1 VSDRLT
7 DLTRII
13 GSLQSKAMTRRQM
26 LKSSAVVGVGAALL
40 AACDADDDDVVDDVE
55 TDDAPDPGDEPDD
68 DEPDVD
74 DDEPDDDVVDDEE
87 DDDEPVDEPDDE
99 EDDEEVDDVDDD
111 DRYGGQIEVALIGEP
126 PSMDHTQTS
135 ATVTTLVVT
144 HFYEYLFTWDEE
156 FEDIPELVDTW
167 EIEDDG
173 LLNVVHL
180 REGVM
185 FHNGDE
191 MTADDVYASID
202 RWANQVEVGFGVE
215 LMGATEEMRVVD
227 DYTIEFEMNEPFGT
241 FAVVLGRQN
250 NGCAIYPAEVAEAAG
265 SSAIDDYIGTGPYQF
280 VEWVSDQHILVE
292 RFDDYSARDEEP
304 NGYGGGKT
312 AYADSIRFIP
322 VPDEAARVAGL
333 QAGDYDYLEDISADN
348 FETIEGSDGVVAE
361 IGPPTGNDQIV
372 FNMVEGI
379 MTDINMRRAVQA
391 TVNHEQIMIAA
402 YGEDNYRVGPAHS
415 PEETIWFNEAGA
427 ELYDMQDLDQA
438 EQYLEDAGYDGEE
451 VRLLCTQEYSDNY
464 NTAVVLQ
471 QQLGDI
477 GMNVELEVFDWATM
491 LETRDD
497 LEAWDMVITGFTF
510 RVDPTQLP
518 FMRCEWGGHWC
529 SDEKVEL
536 VNRLF
541 SEVELDDRLEVW
553 EELQE
558 LIYEEVPM
566 IKTGEGLNLLAYSER
581 LQGLENTMLAPAF
594 WNTWLED

>member
-1 VSDRLT
+1 MSDRLT
-7 DLTRII
+7 DLGRII
-13 GSLQSKAMTRRQM
+13 GSLQSRAMTRRQM
-26 LKSSAVVGVGAALL
+26 LKSSAVVGMGAALL
-40 AACDADDDDVVDDVE
+40 AACETDDDV
-55 TDDAPDPGDEPDD
+55 DDAVEEPDDDPDPVDEPDD
-68 DEPDVD
+68 DEEEPEVD
-74 DDEPDDDVVDDEE
+74 DDPDDDVVDDE
-87 DDDEPVDEPDDE
+87 DDDEPVDEPDDDE
-99 EDDEEVDDVDDD
+99 PDDDEVDDD

-144 HFYEYLFTWDEE
+144 HIYEYLFTWDEE
-156 FEDIPELVDTW
+156 FEAIPELIDTW

-191 MTADDVYASID
+191 LTAEDVYASID
-202 RWANQVEVGFGVE
+202 RWANEVEVGFGTE
-215 LMGATEEMRVVD
+215 LMGATEEMRIVD
-227 DYTIEFEMNEPFGT
+227 DYTLEFEMTEPFGT
-241 FAVVLGRQN
+241 FPVVLGRQN

-265 SSAIDDYIGTGPYQF
+265 ANAIEDYIGTGPYQF
-280 VEWVSDQHILVE
+280 VEWESDQHILVE
-292 RFDDYSARDEEP
+292 RFDDYASRDEEP

-312 AYADSIRFIP
+312 AYADTVRFVP

-348 FETIEGSDGVVAE
+348 FETIEGVEGVVAE

-379 MTDINMRRAVQA
+379 STDINFRRAVQA
-391 TVNHEQIMIAA
+391 AINHEEILLAA
-402 YGEDNYRVGPAHS
+402 YGEDNYRLGPGHS
-415 PEETIWFNEAGA
+415 PEETIWYNDAGA
-427 ELYDMQDLDQA
+427 DLYDMRDPDLA
-438 EQYLEDAGYDGEE
+438 EEYLEDSEYDGEV

-464 NTAVVLQ
+464 NTAVILQ
-471 QQLGDI
+471 QQLSDVGI
-477 GMNVELEVFDWATM
+477 NVELEVFDWATM

-541 SEVELDDRLEVW
+541 SEVELEDRLDVW
-553 EELQE
+553 EELQQ
-558 LIYEEVPM
+558 LIYDEVPM

-581 LQGLENTMLAPAF
+581 LQNLENVMLAPAF
-594 WNTWLED
+594 WNTWLDD

>member
-1 VSDRLT
+1 VADRLT
-7 DLTRII
+7 ELGRII
-13 GSLQSKAMTRRQM
+13 GSLQSSALTRRQM
-26 LKSSAVVGVGAALL
+26 LKSSAVLSLGAALL
-40 AACDADDDDVVDDVE
+40 AACETDDDVDDVVDDV
-55 TDDAPDPGDEPDD
+55 DPVDEPDD
-68 DEPDVD
+68 DEPEV
-74 DDEPDDDVVDDEE
+74 DDEPVDDDVVDDEVDDE
-87 DDDEPVDEPDDE
+87 ELVDEPDDDDEVADDDEPVD
-99 EDDEEVDDVDDD
+99 DD
-111 DRYGGQIEVALIGEP
+111 DRVGGQLEVALIGEP
-126 PSMDHTQTS
+126 PSLDHHQTS

-144 HFYEYLFTWDEE
+144 HFYEYLFTWDAE
-156 FEDIPELVDTW
+156 FEAIPELVDTW
-167 EIEDDG
+167 EVEDDG
-173 LLNVVHL
+173 LLNILHL

-191 MTADDVYASID
+191 LTADDVYASID
-202 RWANQVEVGFGVE
+202 RWANVVGVGFGEE

-227 DYTIEFEMNEPFGT
+227 DYTLEFEMSEPFGT
-241 FAVVLGRQN
+241 FTVVLGRQN
-250 NGCAIYPAEVAEAAG
+250 NGCAIYPQEVVEAAG
-265 SSAIDDYIGTGPYQF
+265 ADSIEDRIGTGPYQF
-280 VEWVSDQHILVE
+280 VEHQPDQHILVE
-292 RFDDYSARDEEP
+292 RFEDYSSRDEEP

-312 AYADSIRFIP
+312 AYADTIRFIP

-333 QAGDYDYLEDISADN
+333 QAGDYDYLEDISPDH
-348 FETIEGSDGVVAE
+348 FESIEDDPNVVAE
-361 IGPPTGNDQIV
+361 VGPPGGNDQIV

-379 MTDINMRRAVQA
+379 MTDINLRRAVQA
-391 TVNHEQIMIAA
+391 AVNHEEIMIGA
-402 YGEDNYRVGPAHS
+402 YGEGNYRVGPAHS

-427 ELYDMQDLDQA
+427 DLYDIQDQELA
-438 EQYLEDAGYDGEE
+438 EQYLEDAGYDGE
-451 VRLLCTQEYSDNY
+451 VIRLLCTQEYADNY
-464 NTAVVLQ
+464 NTAVILQ
-471 QQLGDI
+471 QQLQDV

-553 EELQE
+553 EELQA

-566 IKTGEGLNLLAYSER
+566 IKTGEGLNLLAYSPR

-594 WNTWLED
+594 WNTWIEE

>member
-1 VSDRLT
+1 MGLRDQRLADMLKT
-7 DLTRII
+7 ISANTM
-13 GSLQSKAMTRRQM
+13 SRRQV
-26 LKSSAVVGVGAALL
+26 LKRMAAAGLALPTVSALL
-40 AACDADDDDVVDDVE
+40 AACEEDDDTDDVAE
-55 TDDAPDPGDEPDD
+55 PDDDPDPVDEPDD

-74 DDEPDDDVVDDEE
+74 DDT
-87 DDDEPVDEPDDE
+87 DDDEPVDEPDDDEPE
-99 EDDEEVDDVDDD
+99 EDDAAVDDD

-144 HFYEYLFTWDEE
+144 HIYEYLFTWDED
-156 FEDIPELVDTW
+156 FEAIPELVDSW

-191 MTADDVYASID
+191 LTAEDVYASIN
-202 RWANQVEVGFGVE
+202 RWANEVEVGFGVE

-227 DYTIEFEMNEPFGT
+227 DYTLEFEMTEPFGT
-241 FAVVLGRQN
+241 FTVVLGRQN

-265 SSAIDDYIGTGPYQF
+265 ADAIDEYIGTGPYQF
-280 VEWVSDQHILVE
+280 VEWESDQHIIVE
-292 RFDDYSARDEEP
+292 RFDDYVSRDEEP

-312 AYADSIRFIP
+312 AYADAVRFVP

-333 QAGDYDYLEDISADN
+333 QAGDYDYLEDIGPDN
-348 FETIEGSDGVVAE
+348 FETVEGTDGVVAE
-361 IGPPTGNDQIV
+361 VGPPTGNDQLV
-372 FNMVEGI
+372 MNMAEGI

-391 TVNHEQIMIAA
+391 ALNHEEIMMGAF
-402 YGEDNYRVGPAHS
+402 GEDNYRVGPAHS
-415 PEETIWFNEAGA
+415 PEETIWYNEAG
-427 ELYDMQDLDQA
+427 EDRFDMRDPDLAQ
-438 EQYLEDAGYDGEE
+438 EYLEEAGYDGETL
-451 VRLLCTQEYSDNY
+451 RLLTTQEYANY
-464 NTAVVLQ
+464 YNEAIIIQ
-471 QQLGDI
+471 QQLEDVGI
-477 GMNVELEVFDWATM
+477 TVEPQVFDWATM

-497 LEAWDMVITGFTF
+497 LSAWDMVTTGFTF

-518 FMRCEWGGHWC
+518 FMRCEWGGNWC

-536 VNRLF
+536 VNQLF
-541 SEVELDDRLEVW
+541 SEVELDDRLDVW

-558 LIYEEVPM
+558 LMYEEIPM
-566 IKTGEGLNLLAYSER
+566 IKLGEGLDLLAYSER
-581 LQGLENTMLAPAF
+581 LQNLENVMLAPAF